1 MSEHT
6 YGNRIDRRENLL
18 AALKEE
24 PLTKE
29 SAMAVIE
36 ELAALDI
43 DIQRNPPD
51 FGSAEWYSSVE
62 ESPF

>member
-1 MSEHT
+1 MSEQT

-29 SAMAVIE
+29 SAMEIIE
-36 ELAALDI
+36 ELAALGI

-51 FGSAEWYSSVE
+51 FGSAEWYSMQPE
-62 ESPF
+62 EIF